1 MANEHGKLL
10 SWKFFSRF
18 SITTPATRW
27 ELAATVANRN
37 WFNSKLAQ
45 RACGWQC
52 PLNGEGEGRRLCLPP
67 THHLRTASPRL
78 TLSHDSSWN
87 RYLGPFVRGSCWVS
101 AAALSGW
108 KADDA
113 CICLWSFG
121 IVWLVD
127 WLQLTIINIL
137 SIIWC
142 LICASHFVSSP
153 SSPFFRLLLQLLFFL
168 CLASSLLTSSARA
181 MTFCFD
187 CEVRFRFVWFV
198 LVVLE
203 LSTDLV
209 YVIRRA
215 CSAGCSNKGRRKTSK
230 KYIANI
236 KSKLRAQMQTSF
248 AQTKSELAPKLEPE
262 YECE

>member
-1 MANEHGKLL
+1 MEKGK
-10 SWKFFSRF
+10 
-18 SITTPATRW
+18 
-27 ELAATVANRN
+27 
-37 WFNSKLAQ
+37 
-45 RACGWQC
+45 
-52 PLNGEGEGRRLCLPP
+52 EG
-67 THHLRTASPRL
+67 
-78 TLSHDSSWN
+78 DSSYPLHTTSAQPPHDWLWVTIPVGIGTSVPSFEA
-87 RYLGPFVRGSCWVS
+87 RAGSAPQPS
-101 AAALSGW
+101 AGERPTML
-108 KADDA
+108 

-153 SSPFFRLLLQLLFFL
+153 SSPFFRLLLQPLFFL

-198 LVVLE
+198 LVVLA

-215 CSAGCSNKGRRKTSK
+215 CSASCSNKGRRKTSK

-248 AQTKSELAPKLEPE
+248 VKTKSELAPKLEPE